1 MLIKSANFVTS
12 AAKPSQW
19 PDHQGPEVAFAGR
32 SNVGKSSLINTL
44 LGRRNLVK
52 TSSRPGRTQLI
63 NFFSINGDFMLVD
76 LPGYGYAK
84 VPKAVRKTW
93 LPMIEK
99 YLLQRP
105 NLRAVV
111 ALMDMRHLPTANDHD
126 LLAWLEHHRL
136 AYRIVLT
143 KADKLSG
150 NKRRNQLRKIAAA
163 LAMAPEKLSVFSAK
177 TGQGK
182 QELWTVIENWLGG

>member
-1 MLIKSANFVTS
+1 MQIKTANFVTS

-19 PDHQGPEVAFAGR
+19 PDHPGPEVAFAGR

-84 VPKAVRKTW
+84 VPRAVRKTW

-99 YLLQRP
+99 YLLRRP
-105 NLRAVV
+105 HLKGVV
-111 ALMDMRHLPTANDHD
+111 ALMDMRHLPTRNDHD
-126 LLAWLEHHRL
+126 LVAWLKYHNL
-136 AYRIVLT
+136 AFQIVLT
-143 KADKLSG
+143 KADKLSK
-150 NKRRNQLRKIAAA
+150 NQRRSQLRKIAAA
-163 LAMAPEKLSVFSAK
+163 LETDPGNLCVFSAK
-177 TGQGK
+177 TGLGK
-182 QELWTVIENWLGG
+182 EELWTVIEGWLGG